1 MSVSDQPAPEA
12 SQPQG
17 LSRRSEFALAAIT
30 GATVANA
37 YYIHPIIADI
47 GPDFGAGAAQIGL
60 VPAANQ
66 IALALGIFLLLPLGD
81 RYPARQLSLV
91 LSAAQAAS
99 LFLMAWAESFALFV
113 AGSTLLGF
121 FTIVPYLMPSY
132 ASKRVS
138 PDKLGSVTAT
148 LTAGIIVGILIARV
162 GAGIIAEYVDWRVV
176 YWIAGAIMVGVTLAV
191 PLFLEPRRAQPDPA
205 KRQPYW
211 SLVFS
216 TLTLMREYPL
226 VIRSGIIQAL
236 NFGIFLSVWLALA
249 FHLTSDAMGYG
260 TDTVGYLAGISV
272 VSIFAT
278 PALGRWADRVG
289 AYKARF
295 WLAVAQ
301 AAGIALLWPL
311 GDSLWLLLIPL
322 SVMNL
327 VGPSV
332 DVTGRM
338 TFLALDADIR
348 TRLMTGYI
356 ILMFTGAG
364 IASWAAP
371 VSYEL
376 AGWGGTALLVGAM
389 SLGIV
394 ALSWTGMRGTGSAD

>member
-1 MSVSDQPAPEA
+1 MSVSHHPKTPTGKPE
-12 SQPQG
+12 G

-47 GPDFGAGAAQIGL
+47 GPDFGVGPVAIGL

-81 RYPARQLSLV
+81 RYSARQLSLI
-91 LSAAQAAS
+91 LSAAQAVA
-99 LFLMAWAESFALFV
+99 LFLMAWAESFMLFI

-121 FTIVPYLMPSY
+121 VTIVPYLLPSY
-132 ASKRVS
+132 ASKRVAR
-138 PDKLGSVTAT
+138 KTLGSVTAT

-162 GAGIIAEYVDWRVV
+162 GAGIIAEFLDWRVV
-176 YWIAGAIMVGVTLAV
+176 YWIGGSIMVGVTLAI
-191 PLFLEPRRAQPDPA
+191 PLVLEPRRTDPDPA
-205 KRQPYW
+205 KPTPYW
-211 SLVFS
+211 SLVLS
-216 TLTLMREYPL
+216 TLTLMKEYPL
-226 VIRSGIIQAL
+226 VIRSGLIQAL

-260 TDTVGYLAGISV
+260 TDTVGYLAAISV
-272 VSIFAT
+272 VSILVT

-289 AYKARF
+289 PYRARF
-295 WLAVAQ
+295 WLSVAQ
-301 AAGIALLWPL
+301 AAGIALLYPM
-311 GDSLWLLLIPL
+311 GGSLWLLLIPL
-322 SVMNL
+322 SIMNL
-327 VGPSV
+327 VGPSL

-338 TFLALDADIR
+338 TFLALAPDIR

-371 VSYEL
+371 ASYEY
-376 AGWGGTALLVGAM
+376 AGWDGTVLLVGLM

-394 ALSWTGMRGTGSAD
+394 ALSWQARRTGE